1 MVLNGFYDFLETSY
15 FGNTGE
21 AYLIFLAIF
30 FGLLIFFK
38 LLQVF
43 VIHKV
48 HKKVRNLGKD
58 NYFLD
63 MLDSLNWPFYTFLSL
78 YLSLEFLVLSEMAD
92 KVLRVILL
100 VVIIYYAVKLFNALV
115 TSVNKTIVNKR
126 IASGDMD
133 TAVVD
138 LLAKIVKGVTWL
150 VGILVLLSNMGV
162 EITPL
167 IAGLGIGGLAIAIAL
182 QGVLSDL
189 FASFAIYFDKPF
201 RAGDFI
207 IIGSDMGVVQD
218 IGIKSTRIKTLH
230 GQELIVSNQELTST
244 RINNY
249 RKLEKRRVVFHFGV
263 EYSTPVS
270 KVKKIPGIVKKIVDK
285 VKLAEFDRAH
295 FQKFGDFS
303 LDFEVV
309 YFVNVNDFAKYM
321 DTQQEINVKL
331 MEAFEKEKIVFAF
344 PTQTLHIASHKKE

>member
-1 MVLNGFYDFLETSY
+1 MDLTFLTRYVFYDNSLLDYSIFI
-15 FGNTGE
+15 
-21 AYLIFLAIF
+21 LIFL
-30 FGLLIFFK
+30 GLLIIFRFFK
-38 LLQVF
+38 F
-43 VIHKV
+43 VVINRLK
-48 HKKVRNLGKD
+48 
-58 NYFLD
+58 NYSKGE
-63 MLDSLNWPFYTFLSL
+63 LDSLAVDIADVFGWNFFALLALFISLRYLTLPEIVTTSIFY
-78 YLSLEFLVLSEMAD
+78 
-92 KVLRVILL
+92 
-100 VVIIYYAVKLFNALV
+100 VVIVFFAYYGVKA
-115 TSVNKTIVNKR
+115 VNKSIIYAGKR
-126 IASGDMD
+126 ISKKKEAEGDSD
-133 TAVVD
+133 TAVIS
-138 LLAKIVKGVTWL
+138 LLVRIGKAVVWL
-150 VGILVLLSNMGV
+150 IAFLIILSNFGI

-189 FASFAIYFDKPF
+189 FASFTIYFDKPF

-207 IIGSDMGVVQD
+207 IIGSDMGIVQD

-270 KVKKIPGIVKKIVDK
+270 KVKKIPGMAKKIIDK
-285 VKLAEFDRAH
+285 AKLAEFDRAH